1 MAIVTIDWHP
11 DARHLRRWGVVTAIA
26 LGVAGAMFRFVD
38 WGLFAAARPVAPY
51 LWGFGAFALV
61 TAGTGTRAGL
71 PAYWAWMAFTW
82 TVGTTLGT
90 VALGAVFYGVVT
102 PMGVVARI
110 LGRDRLELRTGP
122 GTRSM
127 WRAIPERRHDPQ
139 RQF

>member
-11 DARHLRRWGVVTAIA
+11 DARHLRRWAIA
-26 LGVAGAMFRFVD
+26 TALALGAVGALFRFVD
-38 WGLFAAARPVAPY
+38 WGVFASARPMAPY

-61 TAGTGTRAGL
+61 TAGTGTRIGL

-82 TVGTTLGT
+82 AVGTVLGT
-90 VALGAVFYGVVT
+90 VALGAVFYLVVT
-102 PMGVVARI
+102 PLAVAAR
-110 LGRDRLELRTGP
+110 LFGRDRLELRPSP

-127 WRAIPERRHDPQ
+127 WRPLPPGRHDPE

>member
-11 DARHLRRWGVVTAIA
+11 NARHLRRWAVTTAIVLA
-26 LGVAGAMFRFVD
+26 AVGSLFRFVD
-38 WGLFAAARPVAPY
+38 WGVFAAARPMAPY

-82 TVGTTLGT
+82 AVGTALGT
-90 VALGAVFYGVVT
+90 VALGAVFAFVVT
-102 PMGVVARI
+102 PMAVVAR
-110 LGRDRLELRTGP
+110 LAGRDRLELRPAP

-127 WRAIPERRHDPQ
+127 WRPLPPDRHDPE

>member
-26 LGVAGAMFRFVD
+26 LGVAGALFRFVD
-38 WGLFAAARPVAPY
+38 WGVFAAARPVAPY

-90 VALGAVFYGVVT
+90 AALGAVFYGVVT

>member
-11 DARHLRRWGVVTAIA
+11 DARHLRRWAVTTAIA
-26 LGVAGAMFRFVD
+26 LAAVGSLFRFVD
-38 WGLFAAARPVAPY
+38 WGVFAAARPMAPY

-82 TVGTTLGT
+82 AVGTALGT
-90 VALGAVFYGVVT
+90 VALGAVFAFVVT
-102 PMGVVARI
+102 PMAVVAR
-110 LGRDRLELRTGP
+110 LAGRDRLDLRPAP

-127 WRAIPERRHDPQ
+127 WRPLPPGRHDPE

>member
-11 DARHLRRWGVVTAIA
+11 DARHLRRWAVTTAIA
-26 LGVAGAMFRFVD
+26 LAAVGSLFRFVD
-38 WGLFAAARPVAPY
+38 WGVFAAARPMAPY

-82 TVGTTLGT
+82 AVGTALGT
-90 VALGAVFYGVVT
+90 VALGAVFAFVVT
-102 PMGVVARI
+102 PMAVVAR
-110 LGRDRLELRTGP
+110 LAGRDRLELRPAP

-127 WRAIPERRHDPQ
+127 WRPLPPGRHDPE

>member
-11 DARHLRRWGVVTAIA
+11 DARHLRRWAVTTAIA
-26 LGVAGAMFRFVD
+26 LAAVGSLFRFVD
-38 WGLFAAARPVAPY
+38 WGVFAAARPMAPY

-71 PAYWAWMAFTW
+71 PAYRAWMAFTW
-82 TVGTTLGT
+82 AVGTALGT
-90 VALGAVFYGVVT
+90 VALGAVFAFVVT
-102 PMGVVARI
+102 PMAVVAR
-110 LGRDRLELRTGP
+110 LAGRDRLELRPAP

-127 WRAIPERRHDPQ
+127 WRPLPPGRHDPE

>member
-11 DARHLRRWGVVTAIA
+11 DARHLRRWAVTTAIA
-26 LGVAGAMFRFVD
+26 LAAVGSLFRFVD
-38 WGLFAAARPVAPY
+38 WGVFAAARPMAPY

-82 TVGTTLGT
+82 VVGTALGT
-90 VALGAVFYGVVT
+90 VALGAVFAFVVT
-102 PMGVVARI
+102 PMAVVAR
-110 LGRDRLELRTGP
+110 LAGRDRLDLRPAP

-127 WRAIPERRHDPQ
+127 WRPLPPGRHDPE

>member
-1 MAIVTIDWHP
+1 VAIVTIDWHP

-26 LGVAGAMFRFVD
+26 LGVAGALFRFVD
-38 WGLFAAARPVAPY
+38 WGVFAAARPVAPY

-90 VALGAVFYGVVT
+90 AALGAVFYGVVT

>member
-1 MAIVTIDWHP
+1 MAIVTVDWHP
-11 DARHLRRWGVVTAIA
+11 DARHLRRWAVTTAIA
-26 LGVAGAMFRFVD
+26 LAAVGSLFRFVD
-38 WGLFAAARPVAPY
+38 WGVFAAARPMAPY

-82 TVGTTLGT
+82 AVGTALGT
-90 VALGAVFYGVVT
+90 VALGAVFAFVVT
-102 PMGVVARI
+102 PMAVVAR
-110 LGRDRLELRTGP
+110 LAGRDRLELRPAP

-127 WRAIPERRHDPQ
+127 WRPLPPGRHDPE

>member
-11 DARHLRRWGVVTAIA
+11 DARHLRRWAIFTAIA
-26 LGVAGAMFRFVD
+26 LGAVGALFRFVD
-38 WGLFAAARPVAPY
+38 WGAFAAARPIAPF
-51 LWGFGAFALV
+51 LWGFGAYALV

-71 PAYWAWMAFTW
+71 PAYWAWMAFAW
-82 TVGTTLGT
+82 AVGTALGT

-102 PMGVVARI
+102 PMGLLARMV
-110 LGRDRLELRTGP
+110 GRDRLELRREP

-127 WRAIPERRHDPQ
+127 WRPLPAHRHDPE

>member
-26 LGVAGAMFRFVD
+26 LGVVGALFRFVD
-38 WGLFAAARPVAPY
+38 WGLFAAARPAAPY

-82 TVGTTLGT
+82 TIGTTLGT

-110 LGRDRLELRTGP
+110 AGRDKLELRPAP

-127 WRAIPERRHDPQ
+127 WRPLPERRHDPQ